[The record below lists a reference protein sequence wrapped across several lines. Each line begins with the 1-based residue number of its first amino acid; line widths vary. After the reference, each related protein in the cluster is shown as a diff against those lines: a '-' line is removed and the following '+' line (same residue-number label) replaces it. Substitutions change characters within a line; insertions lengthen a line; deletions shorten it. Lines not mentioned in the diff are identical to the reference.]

1 MSSAILYLAI
11 IAIWAGVLIPRWL
24 RRDSA
29 RSHPAHDV
37 GNQPAGEAD
46 TTDDFGSAPVFADG
60 PEGSAGYVT
69 ATIPDYV
76 RATIPDAGA
85 PSGDAGA
92 VEADDDAGIPEA
104 DDPKAGSPAPASPAQ
119 SRQRVLAARRRLL
132 WMMLALEAAADVL
145 ASSGL
150 AAWWVIAPP
159 TVMLA
164 GYLLLLREAAHAD
177 AERDARERDAA
188 QARQEAR
195 HAWEAGKAGAAQH
208 PSASPVAP
216 AVFAA
221 APVPEDYEAL
231 GSGRDFTPGGRYTS
245 SGDVS
250 TEEDDD
256 TYDQYTEERLRAVGD

>member
-11 IAIWAGVLIPRWL
+11 IAIWAGILIPRWL

-37 GNQPAGEAD
+37 SNLPATETDA
-46 TTDDFGSAPVFADG
+46 TDDFESAPVFADG
-60 PEGSAGYVT
+60 PDGSAGYIT

-76 RATIPDAGA
+76 RATIPDAAA

-92 VEADDDAGIPEA
+92 VEADDDASTTEA
-104 DDPKAGSPAPASPAQ
+104 DVPDAGAAAPVSLAQ
-119 SRQRVLAARRRLL
+119 SRRRVLAARRRLL
-132 WMMLALEAAADVL
+132 WMMLALEAAADIL

-164 GYLLLLREAAHAD
+164 GYLLLLREAAQAD
-177 AERDARERDAA
+177 AERDARERDDTV
-188 QARQEAR
+188 QARAEAR
-195 HAWEAGKAGAAQH
+195 HAREAGRTRAAQH

-216 AVFAA
+216 AAFAA
-221 APVPEDYEAL
+221 APVPEDYEDL
-231 GSGRDFTPGGRYTS
+231 GSGRDFTPGGRYNA

-250 TEEDDD
+250 TEEDDAN
-256 TYDQYTEERLRAVGD
+256 DQYTEERLRAVGD